1 MNKKLATLL
10 VVAAAGLAST
20 ASFAENLDNPAF
32 PVVQGTPVSR
42 AQVQADLAQYERAV
56 ASAPAT
62 AEDAA
67 PVAIEAGAPV
77 SRSQVAA
84 ELQQYQQQVSSRP
97 ATAEDPAPL

>member
-1 MNKKLATLL
+1 MNKKLAVIL
-10 VVAAAGLAST
+10 VAAAAGLAST

-32 PVVQGTPVSR
+32 PAVQGTPVSR
-42 AQVQADLAQYERAV
+42 AQVQAELAQYERAV

-67 PVAIEAGAPV
+67 PVAAETGAPV
-77 SRSQVAA
+77 SRAQVAA
-84 ELQQYQQQVSSRP
+84 ELQQYQLQAASGP